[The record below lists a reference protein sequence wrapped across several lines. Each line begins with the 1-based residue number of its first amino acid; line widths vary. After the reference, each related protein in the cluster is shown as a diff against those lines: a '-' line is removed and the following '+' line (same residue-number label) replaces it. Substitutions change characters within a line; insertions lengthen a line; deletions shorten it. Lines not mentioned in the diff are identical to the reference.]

1 MDDINRYF
9 EILGLK
15 PGASLDE
22 VKEAYKDLVKVWH
35 PDRFAHDPKLQQKA
49 QEKLKEINEAYQK
62 IQDFLNNL
70 YKYQQAT
77 GTNKN
82 EFDAT
87 KESAKTETKQ
97 SSETNWGEDNNYS
110 QPPPFEQSDGKQNK
124 TPSLMRDPSSL
135 TKWVKIFLYAS
146 IVIEIIALFSG
157 ILQYQLL
164 SDFKQGVY
172 TSIPLAT
179 AAAEA
184 NDKRQQIIRVFNIS
198 FFIITAI
205 LFLRWIHRANYN
217 VRQLGAK
224 NMKFT
229 PGWAIGWY
237 FIPIALLWKPYQAMK
252 EIWKA
257 SKNPDD
263 WQAQSG
269 SPILPWWWFFY
280 ISFSYLGIT
289 SFNHALRAKEL
300 NELIE
305 ATTFWIAYNIFC
317 IPFIIL
323 TIVLVSRIYEMQTS
337 HYKGVITE
345 NVSKKSRNIAAW
357 IFGIIGLCIVAAIV
371 IPYYVG
377 VQERA
382 RNAQNEEVPAP
393 EQTVSY
399 DEWVSSRKNTQTPAP
414 PPTPAPYGY
423 DMVQGKGWVPT
434 PAKSSENPTPTYSY
448 SRQEDYNSS
457 KTTTPSNGYNKTGND
472 STSKSKATFK
482 VEVVPVKRLTAAEY
496 DAQNKKNF
504 TALVIKDQVTGLMWT
519 KDANLANAIVD
530 LPSAI
535 DFILRLN
542 KEAYAGYS
550 DWRLPTAN
558 ELVNL
563 SKHVHEL
570 SFSNLQRNYI
580 SSTKISENK
589 VIIVDVPAGDQ
600 ILDTNKV
607 QPNYILPVRN

>member
-1 MDDINRYF
+1 MKKCPFCGEEVQDAAVKCKHCKEWLTKTGEPTQQPVNIPAQDKRSVSITAPNDRITNRTVRN
-9 EILGLK
+9 
-15 PGASLDE
+15 A
-22 VKEAYKDLVKVWH
+22 
-35 PDRFAHDPKLQQKA
+35 
-49 QEKLKEINEAYQK
+49 
-62 IQDFLNNL
+62 
-70 YKYQQAT
+70 
-77 GTNKN
+77 
-82 EFDAT
+82 
-87 KESAKTETKQ
+87 
-97 SSETNWGEDNNYS
+97 
-110 QPPPFEQSDGKQNK
+110 
-124 TPSLMRDPSSL
+124 SSL
-135 TKWVKIFLYAS
+135 TKWLKIFLYAS
-146 IVIEIIALFSG
+146 IVINVIAVFSG

-184 NDKRQQIIRVFNIS
+184 NDERQQIIGVFNIS

-237 FIPIALLWKPYQAMK
+237 FIPIASLWKPYQAMK

-257 SKNPDD
+257 SKKPDD
-263 WQAQSG
+263 WETQSG

-280 ISFSYLGIT
+280 IMFSYLGVVSIR
-289 SFNHALRAKEL
+289 HVLRAKLAKEL

-305 ATTFWIAYNIFC
+305 ATTFSIAYDISSILFA
-317 IPFIIL
+317 IL
-323 TIVLVSRIYEMQTS
+323 TIVLVRRIYEMQTS
-337 HYKGVITE
+337 QSD
-345 NVSKKSRNIAAW
+345 NVRPQEMSSTSAIKDSETLFPRHNRGLLALI
-357 IFGIIGLCIVAAIV
+357 IILPILGIL
-371 IPYYVG
+371 YYVG

-382 RNAQNEEVPAP
+382 RSAQNEQVPAP

-414 PPTPAPYGY
+414 PPAPAPYGY

-472 STSKSKATFK
+472 SASKSKATFK

-570 SFSNLQRNYI
+570 NFSNLQRNYI
-580 SSTKISENK
+580 SATKISENK
-589 VIIVDVPAGDQ
+589 VIIVDVHAGDQ